1 MTLEHHTWQR
11 IQTFL
16 QQQPDV
22 YVGKEEACRRFIEA
36 VLWMTRS
43 GAQWRLL
50 PPSYVNWNS
59 IYQRYNR
66 WSKRGVWQRMQ
77 QSFVEFSDSE
87 NLLMDSTRVRAHACA
102 AGAQKGG

>member
-1 MTLEHHTWQR
+1 MPLSLDDCLWHR
-11 IQTFL
+11 ILTFL
-16 QQQPDV
+16 HQQPDV
-22 YVGKEEACRRFIEA
+22 YVGREAACRQFIEA

-50 PPSYVNWNS
+50 PECYGKWNS

-77 QSFVEFSDSE
+77 QSFLEFADLE
-87 NLLMDSTRVRAHACA
+87 NL
-102 AGAQKGG
+102 